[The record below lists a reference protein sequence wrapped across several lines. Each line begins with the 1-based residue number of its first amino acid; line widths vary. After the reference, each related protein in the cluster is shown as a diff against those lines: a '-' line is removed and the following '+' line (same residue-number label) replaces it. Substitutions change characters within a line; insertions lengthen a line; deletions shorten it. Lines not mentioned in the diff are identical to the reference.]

1 MFFFFLSRKQ
11 HGSVCSVDGGQEE
24 TRMWG
29 KFWLDRL
36 REQRVH
42 LFWTLVDGQ
51 PKEEEVGRAWK
62 PGHMSVKRLWSCK
75 ARRVPASPGRVYS
88 SLAQCLIRGQNPQ
101 GLGAKKIRH
110 IRRTFIV

>member
-1 MFFFFLSRKQ
+1 MFFFFFLSRKQ

-36 REQRVH
+36 REQRAH

-62 PGHMSVKRLWSCK
+62 PGHVSVKRLWSCK
-75 ARRVPASPGRVYS
+75 DV
-88 SLAQCLIRGQNPQ
+88 CLGVLQVSIA
-101 GLGAKKIRH
+101 LWLSA
-110 IRRTFIV
+110 